1 MPTAWLDF
9 FLYWMETSLTTV
21 YSMIGIWLF
30 HRCSVKVTFIGNSLY
45 LRLNK
50 WLSKQSRSRW
60 FEMPPRSL
68 WGHCY
73 AKCIGKVHVCR
84 FRKHVIL
91 QMFVTTQRK
100 LKRIAGIEKLGS
112 IPWRFFSRNSMPWKI
127 RFIIVQILV
136 VRSRYFYTCHYST
149 TVVRSVKFYNN
160 HVIEIG

>member
-1 MPTAWLDF
+1 MRF

-30 HRCSVKVTFIGNSLY
+30 HGCSVKVTFIGNSFY

-50 WLSKQSRSRW
+50 RLSKQSRSRW

-68 WGHCY
+68 CY
-73 AKCIGKVHVCR
+73 AKCIGRVYVCH

-100 LKRIAGIEKLGS
+100 LKRIAGIEKLGC
-112 IPWRFFSRNSMPWKI
+112 IPWRFFSRYSMPWKI

-136 VRSRYFYTCHYST
+136 VRSRYFSTCHYST
-149 TVVRSVKFYNN
+149 TVVHSVKFYNN
-160 HVIEIG
+160 HVIKIG